1 VAFPGSIDV
10 PFTFNSRT
18 IGPLPSVA
26 QAAGNEDNITNFAN
40 GRLKEAAEKL
50 LNQ

>member
-1 VAFPGSIDV
+1 
-10 PFTFNSRT
+10 
-18 IGPLPSVA
+18 VA